1 VVTETELDRR
11 ADPVLEEE
19 KPIMSRLV
27 VAFALVLAAT
37 TATAQDALPRQ
48 SQAPAAP
55 STNGTQPFLFDG
67 RMKGDGV
74 RRREQVDNRHPNAG
88 AIVVQ
93 PKASQPER
101 K

>member
-1 VVTETELDRR
+1 VTETEFYRR
-11 ADPVLEEE
+11 ADPMLEEE

-27 VAFALVLAAT
+27 VAFALALAAT
-37 TATAQDALPRQ
+37 TATAQDAPPKQ

-67 RMKGDGV
+67 RMKGDGI
-74 RRREQVDNRHPNAG
+74 RRGEQAENRHLNAG
-88 AIVVQ
+88 AIIMQ
-93 PKASQPER
+93 PQESQPER

>member
-1 VVTETELDRR
+1 
-11 ADPVLEEE
+11 
-19 KPIMSRLV
+19 MSRLV
-27 VAFALVLAAT
+27 VVFALALAAT
-37 TATAQDALPRQ
+37 TAIAQGAPSRQ
-48 SQAPAAP
+48 SQAPAAT

-74 RRREQVDNRHPNAG
+74 RRREQVENRHPIAG
-88 AIVVQ
+88 AIIVP